1 MRRYLFSLHPKNS
14 SNAPLFLSCE
24 PDYGHGGYWLSFARR
39 HSLEAEAIAK
49 GLPMYVMKQYG
60 EGTPEAGDAILRLLT
75 ESGQET
81 YLSLD
86 WDEESQ
92 SVITIQEKDMEAN
105 INCFEADWS
114 SWCDGPKAEDDSKPA
129 AVSNKRP
136 LPKDTKEIFDDKSVM
151 TTASQMTVRGEL
163 ADLPEVPTPNQ
174 QTEELQ
180 GKINQ
185 LEADAKILRDAVA
198 TAEAA
203 QQTATERTAEAEK
216 IAKELTATNAAEQKA
231 RETVHYDYNK
241 KHKGLNTQANS
252 TTEAA
257 GASQTSTTGGWGSDN
272 SFLTNEEDNKGPH
285 RSDVSTDSTVQGARA
300 ASRSNSRQGG
310 VDVGPHD

>member
-1 MRRYLFSLHPKNS
+1 MIKAITDSLNLSGTLNYPIRYADVLNPKKQNPRELFKCHANRGWHARGTGSMVHHYSTDFIDPDVFTKDAPKLFNPSKEDPETFSMRRYLFSLHPKNS

-86 WDEESQ
+86 WDEKSQ

-114 SWCDGPKAEDDSKPA
+114 TGSWCDGPKAEDDSKPA
-129 AVSNKRP
+129 AISNKRP

-151 TTASQMTVRGEL
+151 THFFTVPPIPPCQCFIFSL
-163 ADLPEVPTPNQ
+163 CQ
-174 QTEELQ
+174 SSM
-180 GKINQ
+180 
-185 LEADAKILRDAVA
+185 LR
-198 TAEAA
+198 
-203 QQTATERTAEAEK
+203 
-216 IAKELTATNAAEQKA
+216 
-231 RETVHYDYNK
+231 YN
-241 KHKGLNTQANS
+241 
-252 TTEAA
+252 
-257 GASQTSTTGGWGSDN
+257 
-272 SFLTNEEDNKGPH
+272 P
-285 RSDVSTDSTVQGARA
+285 
-300 ASRSNSRQGG
+300 
-310 VDVGPHD
+310 